1 VDTIGRHAY
10 VLVERARQT
19 APGRRVKSKYLIRRP
34 RVLFKRNKLNVPPPR
49 PPDLPFDDAARD
61 ALGGA
66 TAEAQKANSSA
77 VHAEHLLL
85 ALLADAQGVPS
96 RALARI
102 GVDPEV
108 VRRRIEHAA
117 PPRPWGIRAPVLP
130 YADDTKGAIE
140 MAMRE
145 ARIAGAREVGTGLLL
160 LGVLQ
165 SPQGVPVRALAQ
177 LAISPATLR
186 SALAVEAGLPR
197 APGTGGATDSAD
209 TAGST
214 DTTDATGSTGSTGS
228 TDTTG

>member
-1 VDTIGRHAY
+1 
-10 VLVERARQT
+10 
-19 APGRRVKSKYLIRRP
+19 
-34 RVLFKRNKLNVPPPR
+34 VLFKRNKLNVPPPR

-117 PPRPWGIRAPVLP
+117 PPRPWGVRAPVLP
-130 YADDTKGAIE
+130 YADDAKGAIE

-165 SPQGVPVRALAQ
+165 SPQGVPIRALAQ

-186 SALAVEAGLPR
+186 SAITIEESTPRPTDAADTADRTDATDNAG
-197 APGTGGATDSAD
+197 ATEITGATDA
-209 TAGST
+209 TINAGATEITNPTPT
-214 DTTDATGSTGSTGS
+214 DPTG
-228 TDTTG
+228 